1 MLEDRQFEISIAA
14 TYGIADAADALA
26 TAASG
31 RAGGAVALTLQTT
44 QPDDETPPARQLERL
59 FGSIAQGVERH
70 NEP

>member
-31 RAGGAVALTLQTT
+31 RAGGAVALTTT